1 MKIAHIDID
10 KPVCLAPM
18 EDVTDQAFRIICRRF
33 GADIVYTEFAASEA
47 LIRNIPKTLDKIKV
61 CDEER
66 PAAIQIFGGVEE
78 SMEAAAAKAEEAN
91 PDFLDINCGCWVKNV
106 VARNEGA
113 GLLRDLPKFKRI
125 VEATMRGTSLPVTV
139 KTRLG
144 WDEESI
150 VILEVARMLE
160 DIGVKALTLHC
171 RTRSQAHDKAPA
183 DWRWLTKLKETVD
196 IPIIGNGD
204 VICAESAARMFETGC
219 DGIMIGRAAIGN
231 PWIFR
236 EIKHYMKTGELLPPP
251 TVEERVHTLIDHL
264 NLAMREAKV
273 ERRAITRFRKYI
285 SGYLKGVPHV
295 AKLRLELY
303 KFETAQEI
311 IDRLHKYLESDQ
323 SSLILS

>member
-10 KPVCLAPM
+10 KPICLAPM
-18 EDVTDQAFRIICRRF
+18 EDVTDQAFRIICRRM

-47 LIRNIPKTLDKIKV
+47 LIRNIPKTLEKIQV

-66 PAAIQIFGGVEE
+66 PSAIQIFGGVEE
-78 SMEAAAAKAEEAN
+78 SMAKAAAKAEEAN

-113 GLLRDLPKFKRI
+113 GLLRDLDKFQRI
-125 VEATMRGTSLPVTV
+125 VRATISGTKLPVTV

-160 DIGVKALTLHC
+160 DIGVQAMTVHC

-183 DWRWLTKLKETVD
+183 DWAWLTKIKQVIN
-196 IPIIGNGD
+196 IPLIGNGD
-204 VICAESAARMFETGC
+204 VICPQSAKRMLETGC
-219 DGIMIGRAAIGN
+219 DGVMVGRAAIGN

-236 EIKHYMKTGELLPPP
+236 DIKHYLKTGELLPPP
-251 TVEERVHTLIDHL
+251 SIKERVDVLLTHL
-264 NLAMREAKV
+264 DLAIKDDV
-273 ERRAITRFRKYI
+273 KNERRAISKFRKYI
-285 SGYLKGVPHV
+285 SGYLKGVPNV
-295 AKLRLELY
+295 AKLRIELY
-303 KFETAQEI
+303 KHETKQGV
-311 IDRLHKYLESDQ
+311 IDRLHQYLDEI
-323 SSLILS
+323 SSLIV